1 MQSSF
6 LRSAATGI
14 LIGAVL
20 VTLVWVVARVT
31 GEDFRIQAPGADT
44 PEKLPIFFPPIVT
57 ILLGAIATGV
67 ALLFRRRGWSARIF
81 YGVAVTFLIL
91 YGLSAFSRAD
101 TTGTGIWLNVMHI
114 AAAVGIVPPLA
125 RGIDRSI

>member
-14 LIGAVL
+14 LIGAAL

-31 GEDFRIQAPGADT
+31 GEDLRIQAPGSDT
-44 PEKLPIFFPPIVT
+44 PEKLPIFFPPFVT
-57 ILLGAIATGV
+57 ILLGAVATGV

-81 YGVAVTFLIL
+81 YGVAAVFLIL
-91 YGLSAFSRAD
+91 YGLVAFSRAD

-114 AAAVGIVPPLA
+114 AAAAGIVPPLA